1 LKFEVQSLKCEAVSG
16 KKYLELP
23 TSNLKLPQEIEAKLK
38 VDALEAVEGRLRA
51 CRASLVRETL
61 QRDTYFDTPD
71 GRLTR
76 GDECLRLRRERTGLH
91 EQLIL
96 AYKGPKQQDDYKR
109 RTEIEIEVTDAP
121 ATELLL
127 TALGY
132 GKALAFDKRRRLWA
146 LRNCEVAL
154 DELPLLGVFVEIEGP
169 DSDTIA
175 QVQQM
180 LHLAH
185 VPHTTDSYA
194 SLIERELTRQGQGR
208 REVYLADE
216 NVSSQE

>member
-1 LKFEVQSLKCEAVSG
+1 M
-16 KKYLELP
+16 Y
-23 TSNLKLPQEIEAKLK
+23 
-38 VDALEAVEGRLRA
+38 DDDGRVRRFSQKQHTGGGFLFGQRGS
-51 CRASLVRETL
+51 CRAVIAPTGV
-61 QRDTYFDTPD
+61 P
-71 GRLTR
+71 RL
-76 GDECLRLRRERTGLH
+76 DECLRLRRERTGLH